1 MVFFFKIK
9 RFKPAITWPVEVR
22 TRSDEFTIFASCRF
36 QKNYVSFFPFANG
49 RFQQFYVSFFSFGNV
64 HWQCFTMFFLS
75 ANYFKFCLSFADLLW
90 LPLPFP
96 TEPLTT
102 QKYLCFF
109 EVFCFCF
116 VCFLIS
122 YSYWHFWID
131 SERTHWQCVDFPG
144 LLKCQ
149 FQVKQTFISFQKHH
163 GKKVEKL
170 CAQTSDATLKL
181 S

>member
-1 MVFFFKIK
+1 MKFEQEVTSLHYLRIVDFKK
-9 RFKPAITWPVEVR
+9 FTFLSF
-22 TRSDEFTIFASCRF
+22 RSQIEDFNSSMFLSFRWAMF
-36 QKNYVSFFPFANG
+36 YYV
-49 RFQQFYVSFFSFGNV
+49 
-64 HWQCFTMFFLS
+64 FFLS

-96 TEPLTT
+96 IEPLTT

-170 CAQTSDATLKL
+170 KEKKNFVLRLQTQL
-181 S
+181 